1 MSSMQQMMAAAVAA
15 EAGVAG
21 QLDRLFGDT
30 GRSPLVR
37 LTCKGRERRTRRHD
51 TGGTVR
57 FKRTSDGWTLAAGRD
72 SVAMPGVDSDGRVT
86 VYVQCV
92 ECGAARLRAGRGALG
107 LLLEAL
113 VAWDR
118 RRAELVAQ
126 GITEAGTVQV
136 AWH

>member
-1 MSSMQQMMAAAVAA
+1 MSSMQQMMTAALAA
-15 EAGVAG
+15 ETGVPDR
-21 QLDRLFGDT
+21 LDRLFGDT

-37 LTCKGRERRTRRHD
+37 LTCKGRERRTHRHD

-57 FKRTSDGWTLAAGRD
+57 FKRTSDGWTLTGGRD

-86 VYVQCV
+86 VQVQCV
-92 ECGAARLRAGRGALG
+92 ECGAATLRAGRGALG
-107 LLLEAL
+107 PMLEAL

-118 RRAELVAQ
+118 RRAELAEL
-126 GITEAGTVQV
+126 GIADAGTVHV